1 MDSLNKTELLINNG
15 KGCAYKPKPLHMVS
29 PSLATRLNIRN
40 FQHKNGN
47 LLSDLC
53 TSSDKL
59 LLTT

>member
-1 MDSLNKTELLINNG
+1 MEWDVLTNS
-15 KGCAYKPKPLHMVS
+15 KPLHTVS

-40 FQHKNGN
+40 FQHKKRN